1 MRRKQNE
8 RRGILRAW
16 IDPRIHPGIILLDI
30 GPELFETVG
39 HTRDRRMPGPY
50 ETENRKEIDM
60 KTESEVRGR
69 IYSELNQMGF
79 WIDERENVKRKK
91 PVNPRVKMPRINER
105 LFQLCCWILRND

>member
-1 MRRKQNE
+1 MVAVR
-8 RRGILRAW
+8 
-16 IDPRIHPGIILLDI
+16 PVPLLPFRSIRQGSTEPADA
-30 GPELFETVG
+30 GSNN
-39 HTRDRRMPGPY
+39 

-60 KTESEVRGR
+60 KTESEVRER

-91 PVNPRVKMPRINER
+91 PANSRVKMPRINER